1 MVERLEEWE
10 IIGVVVIPLAYLLSW
25 YISNRLLLR
34 GDNNIIEFLLD
45 LD

>member
-1 MVERLEEWE
+1 MNERLEDWE
-10 IIGVVVIPLAYLLSW
+10 IVSVIIPLVYLLSW

-34 GDNNIIEFLLD
+34 GDNNMVEFLLD

>member
-1 MVERLEEWE
+1 MDERLEDWE
-10 IIGVVVIPLAYLLSW
+10 IVGVIIPLIYLLSW

-34 GDNNIIEFLLD
+34 GDNNMIEFLLD